1 MNQLGLNSKLT
12 ISKLGEVGKLRQGAT
27 ENGAQKPPR
36 TRQKEVIH
44 KLYSPEAMNQV
55 DGKYEAPLEEKEIDT
70 TAFLQKYKKLPLTIN
85 EH

>member
-1 MNQLGLNSKLT
+1 MELKT
-12 ISKLGEVGKLRQGAT
+12 T
-27 ENGAQKPPR
+27 ENQTKGSDPQALLPWFFFFINF
-36 TRQKEVIH
+36 KENSH
-44 KLYSPEAMNQV
+44 KCIYLIEAMNQV